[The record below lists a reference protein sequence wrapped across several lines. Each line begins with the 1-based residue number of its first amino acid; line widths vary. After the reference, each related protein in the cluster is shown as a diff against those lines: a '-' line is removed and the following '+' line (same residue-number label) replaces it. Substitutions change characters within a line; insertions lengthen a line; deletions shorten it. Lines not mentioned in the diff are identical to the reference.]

1 MVGHDPRPLRPVGRE
16 DMNTR
21 FKLLHKR
28 SQRRRQSD
36 GTPAEHEED
45 LAAVKHELSTPAFS
59 DISRFDNVDTLR
71 SLQQDGRLDLAA
83 PSTLA
88 SASPG
93 QCWSAFP
100 KDDIELPFQA
110 PFPRPPRN
118 DTVFTNSTQMSTDS
132 IKSLRNRI
140 SVSTVFAKQVSVL
153 MSRLTIGDS
162 ENIGTSPRRT
172 PSDLPAL
179 HSSLPPGVL
188 LHPGLS
194 VPGDFLIARKH
205 VKSCNAE
212 KHFRM
217 PHGQSGCTCWCEIAD
232 EIADIPEAL
241 YITER
246 DVTCDAVTNVLQGSI
261 DIPCA
266 DQFGNT
272 ALHLFAALDS
282 DEGTHTT
289 LHLLNSGRANPAAL
303 NNAGQT
309 FLHILSPAWFS
320 GTDSLGAPL
329 YTLLNMLYSTHLD
342 LVFVRDVYGRTFFH
356 QLQRLTSDP
365 LIMNNIIKH
374 YAFDVIPR
382 DAFGVKPPIRAAEG
396 SFVPPRRAGTIA
408 LSPLA
413 EETPEDQ
420 FAARDAKLMNIVN
433 RAYEDPATEDGDG
446 RNGLHCLAEMKLTSA
461 SNPNSPDPS
470 SPDPNQSRSPIINK
484 GSLKRKHG
492 KDDVDKPINKRLQ
505 FLQGLLTPVQA
516 IRPPDVNH
524 YDNQGNTVLIAF
536 ATHLLDDQDDKTGHN
551 IGKILGILI
560 QHGANID
567 ARNRHGETALLV
579 AARCGNK
586 HVVSTLLD
594 KGANLYARDKYGR
607 GVMAVID
614 AQIAQS
620 SRDLPSYGRLEAV
633 RAAVLAK
640 KLGEKGGND
649 EPSFV
654 DEWCWPQRRQGLDE
668 LT

>member
-1 MVGHDPRPLRPVGRE
+1 
-16 DMNTR
+16 
-21 FKLLHKR
+21 
-28 SQRRRQSD
+28 
-36 GTPAEHEED
+36 
-45 LAAVKHELSTPAFS
+45 
-59 DISRFDNVDTLR
+59 
-71 SLQQDGRLDLAA
+71 
-83 PSTLA
+83 
-88 SASPG
+88 
-93 QCWSAFP
+93 
-100 KDDIELPFQA
+100 
-110 PFPRPPRN
+110 
-118 DTVFTNSTQMSTDS
+118 MSTDS

-140 SVSTVFAKQVSVL
+140 NVSTVFAKQ
-153 MSRLTIGDS
+153 
-162 ENIGTSPRRT
+162 
-172 PSDLPAL
+172 
-179 HSSLPPGVL
+179 
-188 LHPGLS
+188 
-194 VPGDFLIARKH
+194 
-205 VKSCNAE
+205 
-212 KHFRM
+212 
-217 PHGQSGCTCWCEIAD
+217 IAD

-246 DVTCDAVTNVLQGSI
+246 DATCDAATNVLQGSV
-261 DIPCA
+261 DISWA

-272 ALHLFAALDS
+272 PLHLFAALDS
-282 DEGTHTT
+282 DEGTRKT

-309 FLHILSPAWFS
+309 FLHILSPVWFS
-320 GTDSLGAPL
+320 GTDSLEAPL

-365 LIMNNIIKH
+365 LIINNIIKH

-382 DAFGVKPPIRAAEG
+382 DAFGVKPPSCSAEG
-396 SFVPPRRAGTIA
+396 PFVPPRRAGTIA

-413 EETPEDQ
+413 EEAPEDH
-420 FAARDAKLMNIVN
+420 FAARDARLMAVVN

-446 RNGLHCLAEMKLTSA
+446 RNGLHCLAELHLTSA
-461 SNPNSPDPS
+461 SSPNSPDPS
-470 SPDPNQSRSPIINK
+470 SPGADQPRSPIINQ
-484 GSLKRKHG
+484 GSLKKRKHG

-524 YDNQGNTVLIAF
+524 YDNQGNNVLIAF
-536 ATHLLDDQDDKTGHN
+536 ATHLLDDQDDKTGQN
-551 IGKILGILI
+551 IGKILGLLI

-586 HVVSTLLD
+586 HVVSNLLD

-607 GVMAVID
+607 GIMAVID

-654 DEWCWPQRRQGLDE
+654 DEWCWPQRRQGLDK